1 MFEVCLP
8 GCILLSELD
17 LRFNRPLRAE
27 WLRGERLYRQVREK
41 TPTPWP
47 LPESMFEQENT
58 AESAEQKWIAPL
70 EEEEAASV
78 AGYTRREARWL
89 DVDTADPAR
98 AATDMG
104 EVQYCLLRRFERAFS
119 SAVSKSLTGAMVVRH
134 YVRGLPVQNP
144 GEPGLQG
151 RIYVL
156 SDYTSCSLADRSS
169 PGYGKC
175 EVQIALPPAA
185 GVGVFVSPPG
195 VCTSESELVLTPGT
209 TLRIIGKKGRVLR
222 TERVRPMS
230 VSWNTPAVRSRRYTP
245 CDCGVY
251 DEYNAELLSGFRDN
265 VPAGILPATAPA
277 PTAGW

>member
-1 MFEVCLP
+1 M
-8 GCILLSELD
+8 LSELD
-17 LRFNRPLRAE
+17 LRFNRPMRAE
-27 WLRGERLYRQVREK
+27 WLRGERLYKQVRDRV
-41 TPTPWP
+41 PTPYP

-58 AESAEQKWIAPL
+58 AENAEQRWIAPL
-70 EEEEAASV
+70 DADEAAAV
-78 AGYTRREARWL
+78 AGYTRREARWT

-156 SDYTSCSLADRSS
+156 SDYISCSLADRSS

-175 EVQIALPPAA
+175 EVQIALPSAA
-185 GVGVFVSPPG
+185 GVGVFVSPPDA
-195 VCTSESELVLTPGT
+195 CMSESELVLTPGT
-209 TLRIIGKKGRVLR
+209 TLRVIGKKGKVLR

-230 VSWNTPAVRSRRYTP
+230 VSWNTPAVRSRAYGP
-245 CDCGVY
+245 DDCGAY
-251 DEYNAELLSGFRDN
+251 DEYNTGLLSELRTN
-265 VPAGILPATAPA
+265 VPAGVLPATAPA
-277 PTAGW
+277 PTTGW